1 MTDKMTEL
9 VRRADV
15 QDEIDRWLDS
25 VGTVLVGKGLSS
37 YGELIGCLEDAPA
50 ADVAPVRHGKWVKI
64 GADKRGRGGIWHVCS
79 VRGAN
84 YLSLITAR
92 TVVQRWIRRR
102 KPDG

>member
-25 VGTVLVGKGLSS
+25 VGTVLVGKGLSY

-64 GADKRGRGGIWHVCS
+64 GADKRGRGGIWQCS
-79 VRGAN
+79 LCKRCELFVTDYCPNCGAKMDQEAE
-84 YLSLITAR
+84 T
-92 TVVQRWIRRR
+92 
-102 KPDG
+102 